1 MRTQPRLTTRK
12 LSPLSI
18 RFDHA
23 LLFAAQ
29 VHRNQDRKKSGI
41 PYLSHLL
48 GVAAIVLDY
57 AAEDHGGKLMLQ
69 VIEQLFGPR
78 VAKIVDGCTDSY
90 GEEGKR
96 KPKWYPR
103 KLRYL
108 RRVRHEDAETR
119 FVSAADKL
127 YNTRAILRD
136 LRQSGDSAFDRF
148 SAPKVKVLWYYR
160 SLVREYRAGG
170 VTHMLKPLFDDYDRA
185 VTELE
190 HLSGLLAA
198 PVKPT
203 RNGKLKAKK
212 KRSPTTITKP
222 LTEVESITELL
233 KTAKTIAVVGLSDS
247 PFRTSYGVS
256 EYMQSQGYRIIPVN
270 PLVRESLGVKAY
282 ASLSDVPERID
293 IVNVFR
299 RSEHVPEVVEEAI
312 RLRVPAIWMQEG
324 VVHEAAAE
332 KARRAGIFVVMDRCI
347 LKEHRRLLR

>member
-1 MRTQPRLTTRK
+1 MRKSQRKPASPPFVPLT
-12 LSPLSI
+12 I

-57 AAEDHGGKLMLQ
+57 GGDEDMGIAALLHDAAEDHGGRAMLHS
-69 VIEQLFGPR
+69 IEQIFGAR

-90 GEEGKR
+90 GDEEKS

-127 YNTRAILRD
+127 YNARAVLRD
-136 LRQSGDSAFDRF
+136 LRQSGDSAFNRF

-170 VTHMLKPLFDDYDRA
+170 VTHLLKPLLDDYDRA

-198 PVKPT
+198 PSRELKS
-203 RNGKLKAKK
+203 KAKR
-212 KRSPTTITKP
+212 KR
-222 LTEVESITELL
+222 
-233 KTAKTIAVVGLSDS
+233 
-247 PFRTSYGVS
+247 
-256 EYMQSQGYRIIPVN
+256 
-270 PLVRESLGVKAY
+270 
-282 ASLSDVPERID
+282 
-293 IVNVFR
+293 
-299 RSEHVPEVVEEAI
+299 
-312 RLRVPAIWMQEG
+312 
-324 VVHEAAAE
+324 
-332 KARRAGIFVVMDRCI
+332 
-347 LKEHRRLLR
+347 